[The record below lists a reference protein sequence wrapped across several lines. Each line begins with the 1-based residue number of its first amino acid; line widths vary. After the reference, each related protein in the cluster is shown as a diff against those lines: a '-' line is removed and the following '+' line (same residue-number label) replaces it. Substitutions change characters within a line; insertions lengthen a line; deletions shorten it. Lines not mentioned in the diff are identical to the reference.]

1 VAEADSFPGVILES
15 RHLQT
20 IAAIA
25 DTGSLTAA
33 ARRLHLT
40 LSAVSHQLRE
50 LESLFGVPL
59 FDRKARPI
67 KTTEAGERL
76 LQCARAAL
84 PLLAQAEADVL
95 VLAGQKASER
105 LFLALECHSCI
116 EWLLPALDELRA
128 ARPDLDVDLRLGP
141 RFDPIPA
148 LLSRE
153 VDAVLSTD
161 RTPDPEVHHSALFR
175 YEIVLLTSAGHALA
189 DRAFVDPSDL
199 IDQPFVTYPVE
210 LTRLDF
216 YTRFLRP
223 AGIEPQVA
231 RTAEL
236 TSVLVQLVRSRRGL
250 AALPAW
256 AVADELTRGGLCAVR
271 LGKAGL
277 HSEVLL
283 STRAS
288 DTDTPLMQA
297 FLAVARQVS
306 RQALSGITPVD

>member
-1 VAEADSFPGVILES
+1 VILES

-20 IAAIA
+20 VAAIA

-50 LESLFGVPL
+50 LESLFGAPL

-67 KTTEAGERL
+67 KTTAAGERL
-76 LQCARAAL
+76 LQCARQAL

-95 VLAGQKASER
+95 ALVGEQPSER

-116 EWLLPALDELRA
+116 EWLLPALDELRG
-128 ARPDLDVDLRLGP
+128 ARPDLDIDLRLGP

-161 RTPDPEVHHSALFR
+161 RTPNPEVHHSPLFG
-175 YEIVLLTSAGHALA
+175 YEIVLLASSDHPLA
-189 DRAFVDPSDL
+189 ERAFVEPADL
-199 IDQPFVTYPVE
+199 VEQPFVTYPVE

-223 AGIEPQVA
+223 AGIQPQVA

-250 AALPAW
+250 AALPRW
-256 AVADELTRGGLCAVR
+256 AVADELERGGLNAVR
-271 LGKAGL
+271 LGRSGL

-288 DTDTPLMQA
+288 DTSAPLMQA
-297 FLAVARQVS
+297 FLAVARKVS
-306 RQALSGITPVD
+306 RSALAGVTPAD

>member
-1 VAEADSFPGVILES
+1 VILDS

-20 IAAIA
+20 VAPNA

-50 LESLFGVPL
+50 LESLFGTAL

-67 KTTEAGERL
+67 KTTQAGERL
-76 LQCARAAL
+76 LQCAHLTL

-95 VLAGQKASER
+95 ALVDQKPSER

-128 ARPDLDVDLRLGP
+128 TRPDLDVDLRLGP

-161 RTPDPEVHHSALFR
+161 RTPDTEVHHSALFR
-175 YEIVLLTSAGHALA
+175 YEIVLLAFRDHALA
-189 DRAFVDPSDL
+189 ERPFVEPADL
-199 IDQPFVTYPVE
+199 VEQPFVTYPVE

-223 AGIEPQVA
+223 AGIEPKVS

-236 TSVLVQLVRSRRGL
+236 TSVLLQLVRSKRGL
-250 AALPAW
+250 AALPRW
-256 AVADELTRGGLCAVR
+256 AVADELERGGLCAVR
-271 LGKAGL
+271 LGKSGL

-288 DTDTPLMQA
+288 DTETPLMQA
-297 FLAVARQVS
+297 FLAVARKVS
-306 RQALSGITPVD
+306 RTALAGITPIEG

>member
-1 VAEADSFPGVILES
+1 MILES

-20 IAAIA
+20 VAAIA

-76 LQCARAAL
+76 LQCARSAL
-84 PLLAQAEADVL
+84 PLLAQAEAE
-95 VLAGQKASER
+95 VLALAGRKATER

-116 EWLLPALDELRA
+116 EWLLPALDELRRG
-128 ARPDLDVDLRLGP
+128 RPDLDVDLRLGP

-161 RTPDPEVHHSALFR
+161 RTPDPEVHHSVLFR
-175 YEIVLLTSAGHALA
+175 YEIVLLTADGSPLA
-189 DRAFVDPSDL
+189 QRPFVEPSDL
-199 IDQPFVTYPVE
+199 VTQPFVTYPVE

-223 AGIEPQVA
+223 AGIEPEIV

-250 AALPAW
+250 AALPRW
-256 AVADELTRGGLCAVR
+256 AVADELERGGLCALR
-271 LGKAGL
+271 LGEGGL

-288 DTDTPLMQA
+288 DAASPLMQA
-297 FLAVARQVS
+297 FLAVARKVS
-306 RQALSGITPVD
+306 RSALAGITPVD

>member
-1 VAEADSFPGVILES
+1 MLES
-15 RHLQT
+15 RHLET
-20 IAAIA
+20 VRAVA

-33 ARRLHLT
+33 AKRLHLT

-50 LESLFGVPL
+50 LESLCGVAL

-67 KTTEAGERL
+67 KATAAGERL
-76 LQCARAAL
+76 LTCARQVL
-84 PLLAQAEADVL
+84 PQIEQAERDVL
-95 VLAGQKASER
+95 ALAGQKPSER

-128 ARPDLDVDLRLGP
+128 TRPELDVDLRLGP

-161 RTPDPEVHHSALFR
+161 RASDPEVRHSALFR
-175 YEIVLLTSAGHALA
+175 YEIVLLLSAEHPLA
-189 DRAFVDPSDL
+189 SRESVEPEEL
-199 IDQPFVTYPVE
+199 RDQPFVTYPVE

-223 AGIEPQVA
+223 AGIEPKVA

-250 AALPAW
+250 AALPRW
-256 AVADELTRGGLCAVR
+256 AVADELSRGGLAAVR
-271 LGKAGL
+271 LGRAGL

-283 STRAS
+283 STRAAEA
-288 DTDTPLMQA
+288 DTPLMQA
-297 FLAVARQVS
+297 FLAVARRVS
-306 RQALSGITPVD
+306 KSALAFVTPLG

>member
-1 VAEADSFPGVILES
+1 MILES

-20 IAAIA
+20 VAAVA

-33 ARRLHLT
+33 AKRLHLT

-50 LESLFGVPL
+50 LELLFGTPL

-67 KTTEAGERL
+67 KTTAAGERL
-76 LQCARAAL
+76 LQCARLTL
-84 PLLAQAEADVL
+84 PLMAQAEADVL
-95 VLAGQKASER
+95 TLVGQNASER

-128 ARPDLDVDLRLGP
+128 ARPELDVDLRLGP

-161 RTPDPEVHHSALFR
+161 RTPDPGVHHSALFR
-175 YEIVLLTSAGHALA
+175 YEIVLLASSDHVLA
-189 DRAFVDPSDL
+189 TREFVEPSDL
-199 IDQPFVTYPVE
+199 AKHPFVTYPVE

-223 AGIEPQVA
+223 AGIEPNVA

-250 AALPAW
+250 AALPRW
-256 AVADELTRGGLCAVR
+256 AVADELARGGLCAVR
-271 LGKAGL
+271 LGPAGL

-283 STRAS
+283 STRAA
-288 DTDTPLMQA
+288 DTETPLMQA
-297 FLAVARQVS
+297 FLAVARSVS
-306 RQALSGITPVD
+306 RSALEGVVPVE

>member
-1 VAEADSFPGVILES
+1 MLES

-20 IAAIA
+20 VLAVA

-33 ARRLHLT
+33 AKRLHLT

-59 FDRKARPI
+59 FDRKARPV
-67 KTTEAGERL
+67 KTTLAGERL
-76 LQCARAAL
+76 LVCARQVL
-84 PLLAQAEADVL
+84 PLLAQAELDVL
-95 VLAGQKASER
+95 ALAGDKPSER

-128 ARPDLDVDLRLGP
+128 ARPELDVDLRLGP

-161 RTPDPEVHHSALFR
+161 RTPDPEVAHSALFR
-175 YEIVLLTSAGHALA
+175 YEIVLLASSDHPLSS
-189 DRAFVDPSDL
+189 RESVEPSDL
-199 IDQPFVTYPVE
+199 SDQAFVTYPVE

-223 AGIEPQVA
+223 AGVEPRVQ

-250 AALPAW
+250 AALPRW
-256 AVADELTRGGLCAVR
+256 AVADELGRGGLVALR
-271 LGKAGL
+271 LGRSGL

-288 DTDTPLMQA
+288 ETETPLMQA
-297 FLAVARQVS
+297 FLAVARRVS
-306 RQALSGITPVD
+306 RSALVGITPLG

>member
-1 VAEADSFPGVILES
+1 MILES

-20 IAAIA
+20 VLAVA
-25 DTGSLTAA
+25 DTGSLTSA

-50 LESLFGVPL
+50 LESLLGAAL

-67 KTTEAGERL
+67 KTTPAGDKL
-76 LQCARAAL
+76 LACARQVL
-84 PLLAQAEADVL
+84 PLLAQAESE
-95 VLAGQKASER
+95 VLALAAARPSER

-128 ARPDLDVDLRLGP
+128 ARPELDVDLRLGP

-148 LLSRE
+148 LLARE

-161 RTPDPEVHHSALFR
+161 RTADPEVQHSALFG
-175 YEIVLLTSAGHALA
+175 YEIVLLVSSEHPLA
-189 DRAFVDPSDL
+189 ARDSVEPGELAE
-199 IDQPFVTYPVE
+199 QPFVTYPVE
-210 LTRLDF
+210 LSRLDF

-223 AGIEPQVA
+223 AGIEPRVS

-236 TSVLVQLVRSRRGL
+236 TLVLVQLVRSRRGV
-250 AALPAW
+250 AALPRW
-256 AVADELTRGGLCAVR
+256 AVADELGRGGLCALR
-271 LGKAGL
+271 LGRDGL

-288 DTDTPLMQA
+288 ETDTPLMQA
-297 FLAVARQVS
+297 FLAVARRVS
-306 RQALSGITPVD
+306 RAALWGITPLG

>member
-1 VAEADSFPGVILES
+1 MILES
-15 RHLQT
+15 RHLHT
-20 IAAIA
+20 VAAIA
-25 DTGSLTAA
+25 DTGSLTSA

-40 LSAVSHQLRE
+40 LSAVSHQLKE
-50 LESLFGVPL
+50 LESLFGTSL

-67 KTTEAGERL
+67 KTTLAGERL
-76 LQCARAAL
+76 LQCARVSL

-95 VLAGQKASER
+95 AMAGQKPAER

-128 ARPDLDVDLRLGP
+128 SRPELDVDLRLGP

-175 YEIVLLTSAGHALA
+175 YEIVLLLSSDHPLTLGN
-189 DRAFVDPSDL
+189 RASVEPRELFE
-199 IDQPFVTYPVE
+199 QAFVTYPVE

-223 AGIEPQVA
+223 AGVEPQVA

-236 TSVLVQLVRSRRGL
+236 TSVLVQLVRSRRGI
-250 AALPAW
+250 AALPRW
-256 AVADELTRGGLCAVR
+256 AVADELSRGGLSTLK

-277 HSEVLL
+277 FSEVLL
-283 STRAS
+283 STRKS
-288 DTDTPLMQA
+288 ETDTALMQS

-306 RQALSGITPVD
+306 RSALEGVTPLP

>member
-1 VAEADSFPGVILES
+1 VILES

-20 IAAIA
+20 VAAIA
-25 DTGSLTAA
+25 DTGSLTSA

-40 LSAVSHQLRE
+40 LSAVSHQLKE
-50 LESLFGVPL
+50 LESLFGTSL

-67 KTTEAGERL
+67 KTTAAGERL
-76 LQCARAAL
+76 LQCARL
-84 PLLAQAEADVL
+84 TMPLLAQAEADVL
-95 VLAGQKASER
+95 ALAGQKPAER

-128 ARPDLDVDLRLGP
+128 SRPDLDVDLRLGP

-175 YEIVLLTSAGHALA
+175 YEIVLLLSTEHPLAGKTSVEP
-189 DRAFVDPSDL
+189 RDL
-199 IDQPFVTYPVE
+199 TEQAFVTYPVE

-236 TSVLVQLVRSRRGL
+236 TSVLVQLVRSRRGI
-250 AALPAW
+250 AALPRW
-256 AVADELTRGGLCAVR
+256 AIADELGRGGLGTVK

-277 HSEVLL
+277 FSEVLL
-283 STRAS
+283 STRKS
-288 DTDTPLMQA
+288 DTDTALMQS

-306 RQALSGITPVD
+306 RSALEGVTPLP

>member
-1 VAEADSFPGVILES
+1 MLES

-20 IAAIA
+20 VLAVA

-33 ARRLHLT
+33 AKRLHLT

-50 LESLFGVPL
+50 LESLFGVAL
-59 FDRKARPI
+59 FDRKARPV
-67 KTTEAGERL
+67 KTTAAGERL
-76 LQCARAAL
+76 LACAGQVL
-84 PLLAQAEADVL
+84 PLLAQAESDVL
-95 VLAGQKASER
+95 ARSGDKPSER

-128 ARPDLDVDLRLGP
+128 ARPELDVDLRLGP

-161 RTPDPEVHHSALFR
+161 RTPDPEVAHNALFR
-175 YEIVLLTSAGHALA
+175 YEIVLLASSDHPLATRESVEPNELA
-189 DRAFVDPSDL
+189 DQAFV
-199 IDQPFVTYPVE
+199 TNPVE

-223 AGIEPQVA
+223 AGVEPRVL

-250 AALPAW
+250 AALPRW
-256 AVADELTRGGLCAVR
+256 AVADELGRGGLVALR
-271 LGKAGL
+271 LGRSGL

-288 DTDTPLMQA
+288 ETETPLMQA
-297 FLAVARQVS
+297 FLAVARRVS
-306 RQALSGITPVD
+306 RSALVGITPLG

>member
-1 VAEADSFPGVILES
+1 MQTVAAV
-15 RHLQT
+15 
-20 IAAIA
+20 A

-33 ARRLHLT
+33 AKRLHLT

-50 LESLFGVPL
+50 LESLFGTPL

-67 KTTEAGERL
+67 KTTLAGERL
-76 LQCARAAL
+76 LQCARQVL
-84 PLLAQAEADVL
+84 PLLAQAESDVL
-95 VLAGQKASER
+95 ALAGQKPSER

-116 EWLLPALDELRA
+116 EWLLPALDELRG

-175 YEIVLLTSAGHALA
+175 YEIVLVASSEHPLCAREFVEPRELA
-189 DRAFVDPSDL
+189 EQA
-199 IDQPFVTYPVE
+199 FVTYPVE

-250 AALPAW
+250 AALPRW
-256 AVADELTRGGLCAVR
+256 AVADELGRGGLGTVR
-271 LGKAGL
+271 LGKEGL

-283 STRAS
+283 STRAA
-288 DTDTPLMQA
+288 DTETPLMQA
-297 FLAVARQVS
+297 FLAVARSVS
-306 RQALSGITPVD
+306 RRALEGIVPLG

>member
-1 VAEADSFPGVILES
+1 VILES

-20 IAAIA
+20 VAAIA
-25 DTGSLTAA
+25 DTGSLTSA

-50 LESLFGVPL
+50 LESLFGVAL
-59 FDRKARPI
+59 FERKARPI
-67 KTTEAGERL
+67 RTTPAGERL

-84 PLLAQAEADVL
+84 PLLAQAETDVL
-95 VLAGQKASER
+95 ALAGQKPSER

-116 EWLLPALDELRA
+116 EWLLPALDELRTS
-128 ARPDLDVDLRLGP
+128 RPDLDVDLRLGP

-175 YEIVLLTSAGHALA
+175 YEIVLLMSAEHALSRQAFAEPA
-189 DRAFVDPSDL
+189 DLAAAD
-199 IDQPFVTYPVE
+199 FVTYPVE

-223 AGIEPQVA
+223 AGIEPKVA

-236 TSVLVQLVRSRRGL
+236 TSVLVQLVRSKRGI
-250 AALPAW
+250 AALPRW
-256 AVADELTRGGLCAVR
+256 AIADELARGGLTSVR
-271 LGKAGL
+271 LGKTGL
-277 HSEVLL
+277 FSEVLL
-283 STRAS
+283 STRAA
-288 DTDTPLMQA
+288 DKDTPLMQA

-306 RQALSGITPVD
+306 RSALADVIPLD

>member
-1 VAEADSFPGVILES
+1 MILES

-25 DTGSLTAA
+25 DTGSLTGAA
-33 ARRLHLT
+33 KRLHLT

-50 LESLFGVPL
+50 LESLFGAPL

-67 KTTEAGERL
+67 KTTPAGERL
-76 LQCARAAL
+76 LECARQAL
-84 PLLAQAEADVL
+84 PLLARAEADVL
-95 VLAGQKASER
+95 ALAGKRTSER

-128 ARPDLDVDLRLGP
+128 ARPELDVDLRLGP

-148 LLSRE
+148 LLSHE

-161 RTPDPEVHHSALFR
+161 RTPDPEVQHSALFR
-175 YEIVLLTSAGHALA
+175 YEIVLLLSSEHPFAT
-189 DRAFVDPSDL
+189 RAFVEPQDL
-199 IDQPFVTYPVE
+199 AEQPFVTYPVE

-223 AGIEPQVA
+223 AGIEPNVA

-250 AALPAW
+250 AALPRW
-256 AVADELTRGGLCAVR
+256 AVADELGRGGLATVA
-271 LGKAGL
+271 LGRGGL

-283 STRAS
+283 STRIADS
-288 DTDTPLMQA
+288 KTPLMQA
-297 FLAVARQVS
+297 FLATARKVS
-306 RQALSGITPVD
+306 ASALSGITPLG

>member
-1 VAEADSFPGVILES
+1 MILES

-20 IAAIA
+20 VAAVA

-33 ARRLHLT
+33 AKRLHLT

-50 LESLFGVPL
+50 LESLFGVAL

-67 KTTEAGERL
+67 RTTPAGERL
-76 LQCARAAL
+76 LQCARQAL

-95 VLAGQKASER
+95 ALVGQKPAER

-128 ARPDLDVDLRLGP
+128 ARPELDVDLRLGP

-161 RTPDPEVHHSALFR
+161 RTPDLDVHHSALFR
-175 YEIVLLTSAGHALA
+175 YEIVLLVSSEHPLA
-189 DRAFVDPSDL
+189 TRDYVEPRELA
-199 IDQPFVTYPVE
+199 DQPFVTYPVD

-216 YTRFLRP
+216 FTRFLRP
-223 AGIEPQVA
+223 AGIEPKVA

-236 TSVLVQLVRSRRGL
+236 TSVLVQLVRSRRGA
-250 AALPAW
+250 AALPRW
-256 AVADELTRGGLCAVR
+256 AVADELGRGGLATVR
-271 LGKAGL
+271 LGQEGL

-283 STRAS
+283 STRAA
-288 DTDTPLMQA
+288 DTDTPLMRA
-297 FLAVARQVS
+297 FLAVARSVS
-306 RQALSGITPVD
+306 RNSLEGVVPLD

>member
-1 VAEADSFPGVILES
+1 MILES

-20 IAAIA
+20 VAAVA

-33 ARRLHLT
+33 AKRLHLT

-50 LESLFGVPL
+50 LESLFGAAL

-67 KTTEAGERL
+67 KATPAGERL
-76 LQCARAAL
+76 LLCARQAL

-95 VLAGQKASER
+95 AIVGQKPVER

-175 YEIVLLTSAGHALA
+175 YEIVLLVSSEHALA
-189 DRAFVDPSDL
+189 TRDFVEPAEL
-199 IDQPFVTYPVE
+199 AEQPFVTYPVE

-223 AGIEPQVA
+223 AGVEPNVA

-236 TSVLVQLVRSRRGL
+236 TSVLVQLVRSRRGA
-250 AALPAW
+250 AALPRW
-256 AVADELTRGGLCAVR
+256 AVADELARGGLATVR
-271 LGKAGL
+271 LGPEGL

-283 STRAS
+283 STRAT
-288 DTDTPLMQA
+288 DTDSSLMRA
-297 FLAVARQVS
+297 FLAVARSVS
-306 RQALSGITPVD
+306 RNSLDGVVPID

>member
-1 VAEADSFPGVILES
+1 MILES

-20 IAAIA
+20 VAAIA

-33 ARRLHLT
+33 AKRLHLT

-50 LESLFGVPL
+50 LESLFGAPL

-67 KTTEAGERL
+67 KTTAAGERL
-76 LQCARAAL
+76 LQCAHQVL
-84 PLLAQAEADVL
+84 PLLGRAEADVL
-95 VLAGQKASER
+95 SLVGQKPAER

-161 RTPDPEVHHSALFR
+161 RTPDSGVHHSALFR
-175 YEIVLLTSAGHALA
+175 YEIVLLMSSEHTLA
-189 DRAFVDPSDL
+189 THVFVEPADVAAQS
-199 IDQPFVTYPVE
+199 FVTYPVE

-223 AGIEPQVA
+223 AGIEPEIA

-236 TSVLVQLVRSRRGL
+236 TSVLLQLVRSRRGL
-250 AALPAW
+250 AALPRW
-256 AVADELTRGGLCAVR
+256 AVADELERGGLCAVK
-271 LGKAGL
+271 LGRAGL

-283 STRAS
+283 STRSS

-297 FLAVARQVS
+297 FLAVARKVS
-306 RQALSGITPVD
+306 RNSLTGITPVD

>member
-1 VAEADSFPGVILES
+1 VILDS

-20 IAAIA
+20 VAAIA

-33 ARRLHLT
+33 AKRLHLT
-40 LSAVSHQLRE
+40 LSAVSHQLKE
-50 LESLFGVPL
+50 LESLFGLAL

-67 KTTEAGERL
+67 KTTAAGERL
-76 LQCARAAL
+76 LSCARAAL
-84 PLLAQAEADVL
+84 PLMAQAEADVL
-95 VLAGQKASER
+95 ALAEQLPPER

-116 EWLLPALDELRA
+116 EWLLPALDELRSM
-128 ARPDLDVDLRLGP
+128 RPELDVDLRLGP

-161 RTPDPEVHHSALFR
+161 PTPDPEVHHSSLFR
-175 YEIVLLTSAGHALA
+175 YEIVLLVSSEHALSE
-189 DRAFVDPSDL
+189 RGHVEPKDL
-199 IDQPFVTYPVE
+199 IEQAFVTYPVE

-223 AGIEPQVA
+223 AGIEPNVA

-236 TSVLVQLVRSRRGL
+236 TSVLVQLVRSRRGI
-250 AALPAW
+250 AALPRW
-256 AVADELTRGGLCAVR
+256 AVSDELGRGGLTTVR
-271 LGKAGL
+271 LGKQGL

-283 STRAS
+283 STRRA
-288 DTDTPLMQA
+288 DKDTPLMQA
-297 FLAVARQVS
+297 FLGIARQVAKS
-306 RQALSGITPVD
+306 ALSDVTVLA

>member
-1 VAEADSFPGVILES
+1 VILDS
-15 RHLQT
+15 RHLST
-20 IAAIA
+20 VAAIA
-25 DTGSLTAA
+25 ETGSLTAA

-50 LESLFGVPL
+50 LESLFGTAL

-67 KTTEAGERL
+67 KTTAAGERL
-76 LQCARAAL
+76 LQCAHLTL

-95 VLAGQKASER
+95 ALADQKPSER

-161 RTPDPEVHHSALFR
+161 RTPDAEVHHSTLFR
-175 YEIVLLTSAGHALA
+175 YEIVLLACSDHALA
-189 DRAFVDPSDL
+189 ERSFVEPADL
-199 IDQPFVTYPVE
+199 VEQPFVTYPVE

-223 AGIEPQVA
+223 AGIEPKVS

-236 TSVLVQLVRSRRGL
+236 TSVLLQLVRSKRGL
-250 AALPAW
+250 AALPRW
-256 AVADELTRGGLCAVR
+256 AVADELDRGGLRAVR
-271 LGKAGL
+271 LGESGL

-283 STRAS
+283 STRAA
-288 DTDTPLMQA
+288 DTKTPLMQA
-297 FLAVARQVS
+297 FLAVARKVS
-306 RQALSGITPVD
+306 RTALAGITPID

>member
-1 VAEADSFPGVILES
+1 MLES

-20 IAAIA
+20 VLAVA

-50 LESLFGVPL
+50 LESLFGLPL

-67 KTTEAGERL
+67 KTTAAGERL
-76 LQCARAAL
+76 LACARQVL
-84 PLLAQAEADVL
+84 PLLAQAESDVL
-95 VLAGQKASER
+95 ALSGEKPSER

-128 ARPDLDVDLRLGP
+128 ARPELDVDLRLGP

-161 RTPDPEVHHSALFR
+161 RTPDPEVSHSALFR
-175 YEIVLLTSAGHALA
+175 YEIVLLAS
-189 DRAFVDPSDL
+189 SDHPL
-199 IDQPFVTYPVE
+199 SSRESVEPGELSDEAFVTYPVE
-210 LTRLDF
+210 LSRLDF

-223 AGIEPQVA
+223 AGIEPRVS

-250 AALPAW
+250 AALPRW
-256 AVADELTRGGLCAVR
+256 AVADELGRGGLVALR
-271 LGKAGL
+271 LGRAGL

-288 DTDTPLMQA
+288 ETDTPLMQA
-297 FLAVARQVS
+297 FLAVARRVS
-306 RQALSGITPVD
+306 RSALVGITPLG

>member
-1 VAEADSFPGVILES
+1 MLES

-20 IAAIA
+20 IAAVA

-33 ARRLHLT
+33 AKRLHLT

-50 LESLFGVPL
+50 LESLFGTSL

-67 KTTEAGERL
+67 KATAAGERL
-76 LQCARAAL
+76 LACARAAL

-95 VLAGQKASER
+95 ALAGQHPAER
-105 LFLALECHSCI
+105 LFLALECHSCV
-116 EWLLPALDELRA
+116 EWLLPALDALRA
-128 ARPDLDVDLRLGP
+128 TRPELDVDLRLGP

-148 LLSRE
+148 LLSHE

-161 RTPDPEVHHSALFR
+161 FTPDPNVHHSPLFR
-175 YEIVLLTSAGHALA
+175 YEIVLLVSAEHALA
-189 DRAFVDPSDL
+189 ARSSVEPADL
-199 IDQPFVTYPVE
+199 QAQAFVTYPVE

-223 AGIEPQVA
+223 AGIEPNVT

-236 TSVLVQLVRSRRGL
+236 TSVLVQLVRSRRGI
-250 AALPAW
+250 AALPRW
-256 AVADELTRGGLCAVR
+256 AVADELARGGLVTLR

-283 STRAS
+283 STRAV
-288 DTDTPLMQA
+288 DQDTPLMQA

-306 RQALSGITPVD
+306 RNALAEVEPLG

>member
-1 VAEADSFPGVILES
+1 MLES
-15 RHLQT
+15 RHLLT
-20 IAAIA
+20 VLAVAE
-25 DTGSLTAA
+25 TGSLTAA
-33 ARRLHLT
+33 AKRLHLT

-50 LESLFGVPL
+50 LESLFGVAL
-59 FDRKARPI
+59 FDRKARPV
-67 KTTEAGERL
+67 KTTAAGERL
-76 LQCARAAL
+76 LACAKQVL
-84 PLLAQAEADVL
+84 PLLAQAEADL
-95 VLAGQKASER
+95 LALSGEKLSER

-128 ARPDLDVDLRLGP
+128 ARPELDVDLRLGP

-161 RTPDPEVHHSALFR
+161 RTPDPDVSHSALFG
-175 YEIVLLTSAGHALA
+175 YEIVLLASVEHPLA
-189 DRAFVDPSDL
+189 ARESVEPGDL
-199 IDQPFVTYPVE
+199 VDQPFVTYPVE

-223 AGIEPQVA
+223 AGIEPKVA

-250 AALPAW
+250 AALPRW
-256 AVADELTRGGLCAVR
+256 AVADELGRGGLVALR
-271 LGKAGL
+271 LGRAGL

-288 DTDTPLMQA
+288 ETDTPLMQA
-297 FLAVARQVS
+297 FLAVARRVS
-306 RQALSGITPVD
+306 RSALVGITPLG

>member
-1 VAEADSFPGVILES
+1 MILES

-20 IAAIA
+20 VAAIA

-50 LESLFGVPL
+50 LESLFGTAL

-76 LQCARAAL
+76 LQCAHQTL
-84 PLLAQAEADVL
+84 PMLAQAEADVL
-95 VLAGQKASER
+95 ALIGEKPSER

-116 EWLLPALDELRA
+116 EWLLPALDELRS

-161 RTPDPEVHHSALFR
+161 RTPNAEVHHSPLFA
-175 YEIVLLTSAGHALA
+175 YEIVLLACSDHALA
-189 DRAFVDPSDL
+189 ERPFVEPSEL
-199 IDQPFVTYPVE
+199 VEQPFVTYPVE

-223 AGIEPQVA
+223 AGIEPKVS

-236 TSVLVQLVRSRRGL
+236 TSVLLQLVRSRRGL
-250 AALPAW
+250 AALPRW
-256 AVADELTRGGLCAVR
+256 AVADELERGGLRAVR
-271 LGKAGL
+271 LGKNGL

-288 DTDTPLMQA
+288 DTEMPLMQA
-297 FLAVARQVS
+297 FLAVTRKVS
-306 RQALSGITPVD
+306 RTALAGITPID

>member
-1 VAEADSFPGVILES
+1 MLES

-20 IAAIA
+20 VAAVA

-50 LESLFGVPL
+50 LESLFGTTL

-67 KTTEAGERL
+67 KATAAGERL
-76 LQCARAAL
+76 LACARATL

-95 VLAGQKASER
+95 VLAGQKPAER
-105 LFLALECHSCI
+105 LFLALECHSCV
-116 EWLLPALDELRA
+116 EWLLPALDALRA
-128 ARPDLDVDLRLGP
+128 TRPDLDVDLRLGP

-161 RTPDPEVHHSALFR
+161 PTPDPGVEHSRLFR
-175 YEIVLLTSAGHALA
+175 YEIVLLVSAEHALA
-189 DRAFVDPSDL
+189 TRTNVEPDDL
-199 IDQPFVTYPVE
+199 REQAFVTYPVE

-223 AGIEPQVA
+223 AGIEPQVS

-236 TSVLVQLVRSRRGL
+236 TSVLVQLVRSRRGI
-250 AALPAW
+250 AALPRW
-256 AVADELTRGGLCAVR
+256 AVADELGRGGLSSLR
-271 LGKAGL
+271 LGKSGL

-283 STRAS
+283 STRAA
-288 DTDTPLMQA
+288 DKDTPLMQA

-306 RQALSGITPVD
+306 RAALADIEPLP

>member
-1 VAEADSFPGVILES
+1 MLES

-20 IAAIA
+20 VAAVA

-40 LSAVSHQLRE
+40 LSAVSHQLKE
-50 LESLFGVPL
+50 LESLFGTPL
-59 FDRKARPI
+59 FDRKTRPT
-67 KTTEAGERL
+67 KPTAAGERL
-76 LQCARAAL
+76 LLCARQAL
-84 PLLAQAEADVL
+84 PLMAQAEADVL
-95 VLAGQKASER
+95 ALAGQRPNER

-116 EWLLPALDELRA
+116 EWLLPALDELRS
-128 ARPDLDVDLRLGP
+128 ARPELDVDLRLGP

-161 RTPDPEVHHSALFR
+161 RTPDPDVRHSALFR
-175 YEIVLLTSAGHALA
+175 YEIVLVASNEHPLA
-189 DRAFVDPSDL
+189 DRTSVEPEEL
-199 IDQPFVTYPVE
+199 IEQAFVTYPVE

-223 AGIEPQVA
+223 AGIEPNVT

-250 AALPAW
+250 AALPRW
-256 AVADELTRGGLCAVR
+256 AVADELARGGLSTLR
-271 LGKAGL
+271 LGQTGL
-277 HSEVLL
+277 FSEVLL
-283 STRAS
+283 STRAAE
-288 DTDTPLMQA
+288 TETPLMQA
-297 FLAVARQVS
+297 FLAVARKVS
-306 RQALSGITPVD
+306 RTALADVIPIS

>member
-1 VAEADSFPGVILES
+1 MILES

-20 IAAIA
+20 VAAIA
-25 DTGSLTAA
+25 DTGSLTSA

-50 LESLFGVPL
+50 IESLFGTSL

-67 KTTEAGERL
+67 KTTAAGERL
-76 LQCARAAL
+76 LQCARVTM
-84 PLLAQAEADVL
+84 PLFAQAEADVL
-95 VLAGQKASER
+95 SLARHEPAER

-116 EWLLPALDELRA
+116 EWLLPALDELRTS
-128 ARPDLDVDLRLGP
+128 RPDLDVDLRLGP

-161 RTPDPEVHHSALFR
+161 RTPNPEVHHSALFR
-175 YEIVLLTSAGHALA
+175 YEIVLLLSAEHALA
-189 DRAFVDPSDL
+189 LENGVSVEPLDL
-199 IDQPFVTYPVE
+199 AEQAFVTYPVE
-210 LTRLDF
+210 LSRLDF

-236 TSVLVQLVRSRRGL
+236 TSVLVQLVRSRRGI
-250 AALPAW
+250 AALPRW
-256 AVADELTRGGLCAVR
+256 AVADELGRGGLSTLK

-277 HSEVLL
+277 YSEVLL
-283 STRAS
+283 STRKA

-297 FLAVARQVS
+297 FLAIARQVS
-306 RQALSGITPVD
+306 KSALADITPLP

>member
-1 VAEADSFPGVILES
+1 VILEV

-20 IAAIA
+20 VTAVAE
-25 DTGSLTAA
+25 TGSLTAA

-50 LESLFGVPL
+50 LESLFGVSL
-59 FDRKARPI
+59 FDRKARPVRA
-67 KTTEAGERL
+67 TASGERVL
-76 LQCARAAL
+76 ECAKLIL
-84 PLLAQAEADVL
+84 PMLAQTEADVL
-95 VLAGQKASER
+95 SLAGNKPNER

-116 EWLLPALDELRA
+116 EWLLPALDELRGA
-128 ARPDLDVDLRLGP
+128 WPDLDVDLRLGP

-175 YEIVLLTSAGHALA
+175 YEIVLLLSEQHALA
-189 DRAFVDPSDL
+189 GRERVEPAEL
-199 IDQPFVTYPVE
+199 ANEAFVTYPVD

-223 AGIEPQVA
+223 AGVEPRVA

-236 TSVLVQLVRSRRGL
+236 TNVLVQLVRSRRGL
-250 AALPAW
+250 AALPRW
-256 AVADELTRGGLCAVR
+256 AVADELARGGLCAVK
-271 LGKAGL
+271 LGKNGL
-277 HSEVLL
+277 WSEVLV
-283 STRAS
+283 SSRAAE
-288 DTDTPLMQA
+288 TETPLMKS
-297 FLAVARQVS
+297 FLAVARKVS
-306 RQALSGITPVD
+306 RSSLPGVVQTSD

>member
-1 VAEADSFPGVILES
+1 VILES

-20 IAAIA
+20 VAAVA
-25 DTGSLTAA
+25 ETGSLTAA
-33 ARRLHLT
+33 AKRLHLT

-50 LESLFGVPL
+50 LESLFGVSL

-67 KTTEAGERL
+67 KTTPAGERL
-76 LQCARAAL
+76 LQCAQQIL
-84 PLLAQAEADVL
+84 PLLTQAEADVL
-95 VLAGQKASER
+95 ALAGQQPSER

-116 EWLLPALDELRA
+116 EWLLPALDELRL

-148 LLSRE
+148 LLGRE

-175 YEIVLLTSAGHALA
+175 YEIVLLMSLDHALA
-189 DRAFVDPSDL
+189 GRAFVEPSDL
-199 IDQPFVTYPVE
+199 EKEPFVTYPVE

-223 AGIEPQVA
+223 AGVEPQVA

-250 AALPAW
+250 AALPRW
-256 AVADELTRGGLCAVR
+256 AVADELSRGGLKALQ
-271 LGKAGL
+271 LGRAGL

-288 DTDTPLMQA
+288 DTETPLMQA
-297 FLAVARQVS
+297 FLAVARRVS
-306 RQALSGITPVD
+306 RSALDGITPIG

>member
-1 VAEADSFPGVILES
+1 MILES

-20 IAAIA
+20 VAAVA

-40 LSAVSHQLRE
+40 LSAVSHQLKE
-50 LESLFGVPL
+50 LESLFGTPL

-67 KTTEAGERL
+67 KATAAGERL
-76 LQCARAAL
+76 LQCARQTL
-84 PLLAQAEADVL
+84 PLMAQAEADVL
-95 VLAGQKASER
+95 SLVGQKASER

-128 ARPDLDVDLRLGP
+128 ARPELDVDLRLGP

-161 RTPDPEVHHSALFR
+161 RTPDPGVHHSALFR
-175 YEIVLLTSAGHALA
+175 YEIVLLASSDHPLA
-189 DRAFVDPSDL
+189 TREFVEPSDL
-199 IDQPFVTYPVE
+199 ATEPFVTYPVE

-223 AGIEPQVA
+223 AAIEPNVA
-231 RTAEL
+231 RTA
-236 TSVLVQLVRSRRGL
+236 
-250 AALPAW
+250 
-256 AVADELTRGGLCAVR
+256 
-271 LGKAGL
+271 
-277 HSEVLL
+277 
-283 STRAS
+283 
-288 DTDTPLMQA
+288 
-297 FLAVARQVS
+297 
-306 RQALSGITPVD
+306 

>member
-1 VAEADSFPGVILES
+1 VILES

-20 IAAIA
+20 VVAVA

-33 ARRLHLT
+33 AKRLHLT

-50 LESLFGVPL
+50 LETLFGVGL

-67 KTTEAGERL
+67 KATPAGERL
-76 LQCARAAL
+76 LSCARQVL
-84 PLLAQAEADVL
+84 PLLGQAEADVL
-95 VLAGQKASER
+95 ALGGQKPTER

-116 EWLLPALDELRA
+116 EWLLPALDELRV
-128 ARPDLDVDLRLGP
+128 ARPELDVDLRLGP

-161 RTPDPEVHHSALFR
+161 RTPDPEVRHSALFR
-175 YEIVLLTSAGHALA
+175 YEIVLLLSGEHPLA
-189 DRAFVDPSDL
+189 MRDAVEPDELRDEA
-199 IDQPFVTYPVE
+199 FVTYPVE

-223 AGIEPQVA
+223 AGIEPQIA

-250 AALPAW
+250 AALPRW
-256 AVADELTRGGLCAVR
+256 AVADELARGGLSAVR
-271 LGKAGL
+271 LGRSGL

-283 STRAS
+283 STRAAEA
-288 DTDTPLMQA
+288 DTPLMQA
-297 FLAVARQVS
+297 FLAVARSVS
-306 RQALSGITPVD
+306 RASLSGITPLG